1 MVVDAVLCIIHMV
14 AAVYIVQKIQQE
26 HVLSP
31 ALIDAETGV
40 GGGKEG
46 SPTNP
51 GYQAMPVLST
61 EGKSGAER
69 LKDVLCYDV
78 GVALYIVAA
87 IVWLVW
93 LTVGFQQTVADQDDC
108 GSHIIFSI
116 LCGYCYATVVGC
128 AFGCSLLCL
137 R

>member
-1 MVVDAVLCIIHMV
+1 MV
-14 AAVYIVQKIQQE
+14 AAVYIVHKIQKE
-26 HVLSP
+26 DVLSP
-31 ALIDAETGV
+31 PLIDAETGV
-40 GGGKEG
+40 GSGGKEG
-46 SPTNP
+46 SEAPSTNP
-51 GYQAMPVLST
+51 EYQAMPVLST

-116 LCGYCYATVVGC
+116 LCGWCYATVVGC